1 MPLPYKNESQVEER
15 SSMSLPALDNGPE
28 ARRERQRQEARR
40 SILDATEVL
49 LVEAGGDA
57 FSIRGLAQRCGY
69 SAPTIYHYFGD
80 KDGLIDALLEERFA
94 TLLEALEGVDRSP
107 DPAENLRR
115 MALAFMTFGHGHPTF
130 YRLISTLSRKGQMRT
145 PPAVE
150 IARERMQEPITQLA
164 AEGRLELPMETA
176 SQVLWALTH
185 GLTSLRSLRPEHE
198 WAADLESSAVDAL
211 LRGVVRE
218 PRADRRFQS

>member
-1 MPLPYKNESQVEER
+1 
-15 SSMSLPALDNGPE
+15 MSLPSLDNGPE

-40 SILDATEVL
+40 TILDATEAL

-94 TLLEALEGVDRSP
+94 RLLDALEGVGRSA
-107 DPAENLRR
+107 DPADNLRQ
-115 MALAFMTFGHGHPTF
+115 MSLAFMRFGHENPTF
-130 YRLISTLSRKGQMRT
+130 YRLISTLSRKGETRT

-150 IARERMQEPITQLA
+150 MARRLMEQPIRQLDA
-164 AEGRLELPMETA
+164 AGRLELPMETA
-176 SQVLWALTH
+176 GQVLWALTH
-185 GLTSLRSLRPEHE
+185 GLTSLRSLRPEHD
-198 WAADLESSAVDAL
+198 WARDLESHALDVL

-218 PRADRRFQS
+218 SSGGARRDSS